1 MKDAISEI
9 SEILKKRGD
18 EAAELAK
25 KAKEDSK
32 K

>member
-1 MKDAISEI
+1 MKNAISEI
-9 SEILKKRGD
+9 TEILKKRGD

-25 KAKEDSK
+25 KANNDAK